1 MYTAVCTNEVHVT
14 NRMCPPNAAGSRW
27 RVAALPRVATLLPPV
42 PDSSPLATTPPSRP
56 YKISHRHR
64 LPSAQSETE
73 EALTQRNPNHTRS
86 SPFSADITPRLAA
99 MMASRAATALRT
111 AALQG
116 YFRRSASTAAAHAER
131 PKAKPM
137 GDYVPVY
144 VALGMIGLAGALG
157 LHTARQQLA
166 HAPNVWVDKRKREA
180 VPEVADPDLAL
191 DEAERFV
198 GGSVFRKV
206 AHVQDDRSLTAG
218 VADPVAD
225 YPYDHA
231 VPRSY
236 RLVITSCAQSGGL
249 IDVRD

>member
-1 MYTAVCTNEVHVT
+1 
-14 NRMCPPNAAGSRW
+14 
-27 RVAALPRVATLLPPV
+27 
-42 PDSSPLATTPPSRP
+42 
-56 YKISHRHR
+56 
-64 LPSAQSETE
+64 
-73 EALTQRNPNHTRS
+73 
-86 SPFSADITPRLAA
+86 A

-225 YPYDHA
+225 YPARKA
-231 VPRSY
+231 VTLKDVGVDPPG
-236 RLVITSCAQSGGL
+236 IPEQSREGVL
-249 IDVRD
+249 DRIFKKNTA